1 MKKNIVLIGF
11 MGTGKSEVGKE
22 LAKMLGYEFMDT
34 DELIERREGI
44 PVSEIFD
51 KCGEPYFRKIE
62 SEIIDEVSVME
73 NVVISTGGGA
83 VVRSENRMNL
93 KRNSIMIC
101 LTASPEIIYE
111 RTSGYDNR
119 PLLKTDD
126 PYMRI
131 KELLKEREPYY
142 SEADIRIDTTQLE
155 TQKVVE
161 MIMKEIG
168 A

>member
-22 LAKMLGYEFMDT
+22 LAKMLGYEFVDT

-62 SEIIDEVSVME
+62 SEIVEEVSIME

-93 KRNSIMIC
+93 KRNSITIC
-101 LTASPEIIYE
+101 LTASPEVIYE
-111 RTSGYDNR
+111 RTRGYDNR

-142 SEADIRIDTTQLE
+142 SEADIKIDTTQLE

-161 MIMKEIG
+161 MIMREIG

>member
-22 LAKMLGYEFMDT
+22 LAKTLGYKFIDT

-51 KCGEPYFRKIE
+51 KYGEPYFRKIE
-62 SEIIDEVSVME
+62 SEIIEEVSIMKD
-73 NVVISTGGGA
+73 VVISTGGGA
-83 VVRSENRMNL
+83 VIRSENRMNL
-93 KRNSIMIC
+93 KKNSITIC
-101 LTASPEIIYE
+101 LTASPEVIYE
-111 RTSGYDNR
+111 RTKDYDNR

-126 PYMRI
+126 TYMRI

-142 SEADIRIDTTQLE
+142 SEADIKIDTTQLE
-155 TQKVVE
+155 AQKVVE
-161 MIMKEIG
+161 TIMKEMRT
-168 A
+168 

>member
-22 LAKMLGYEFMDT
+22 LAKMLGYKFIDT
-34 DELIERREGI
+34 DELIEKREGI

-51 KCGEPYFRKIE
+51 KYGEPYFRKIE
-62 SEIIDEVSVME
+62 SEIIKDVSVME

-83 VVRSENRMNL
+83 VIRSENRMNL
-93 KRNSIMIC
+93 KKNSITIC
-101 LTASPEIIYE
+101 LTASPEVIYE
-111 RTSGYDNR
+111 RTKDYDNR

-126 PYMRI
+126 TYMRI

-142 SEADIRIDTTQLE
+142 SEADIKIDTTQLE
-155 TQKVVE
+155 AQKVVE
-161 MIMKEIG
+161 TIMKEMRT
-168 A
+168 

>member
-22 LAKMLGYEFMDT
+22 LAKMLGYEFIDT
-34 DELIERREGI
+34 DELIERRVGI

-51 KCGEPYFRKIE
+51 KCGEPYFRNIE
-62 SEIIDEVSVME
+62 SEIIKDVSVME

-83 VVRSENRMNL
+83 VIRSENRMNL
-93 KRNSIMIC
+93 KRNSITIC
-101 LTASPEIIYE
+101 LTASPEVIYE
-111 RTSGYDNR
+111 RTKDYDNR

-126 PYMRI
+126 TYMRI

-142 SEADIRIDTTQLE
+142 SEADIKIDTTQLE
-155 TQKVVE
+155 AQKVVE
-161 MIMKEIG
+161 TIMKEMRT
-168 A
+168 

>member
-22 LAKMLGYEFMDT
+22 LAKTLGYKFIDT
-34 DELIERREGI
+34 DELIERRERI

-51 KCGEPYFRKIE
+51 KYGEPYFRKIE
-62 SEIIDEVSVME
+62 SEIIKDVSVME

-83 VVRSENRMNL
+83 VIRPENRMNL
-93 KRNSIMIC
+93 KRNSITIC
-101 LTASPEIIYE
+101 LTASPEVIYE
-111 RTSGYDNR
+111 RTKDYDNR

-126 PYMRI
+126 TYMRI

-142 SEADIRIDTTQLE
+142 SEADIKIDTTQLE
-155 TQKVVE
+155 AQKVVE
-161 MIMKEIG
+161 TIMKEMRT
-168 A
+168 

>member
-22 LAKMLGYEFMDT
+22 LAKTLGYKFIDT
-34 DELIERREGI
+34 DELIEKREGI

-51 KCGEPYFRKIE
+51 KYGETYFRKIE
-62 SEIIDEVSVME
+62 SEIIKDVSVME

-83 VVRSENRMNL
+83 VIRSENRMNL
-93 KRNSIMIC
+93 KKNSITIC
-101 LTASPEIIYE
+101 LTASPEVIYE
-111 RTSGYDNR
+111 RIRDYDNR

-126 PYMRI
+126 TYMRI

-142 SEADIRIDTTQLE
+142 SEADIKIDTTQLE
-155 TQKVVE
+155 AQKVVE
-161 MIMKEIG
+161 TIMKEMRT
-168 A
+168 